1 MGSALSESMKI
12 TLKDIEDARKRIQG
26 HIQLTQSGLSRS
38 TSNLLGTNIHFKHE
52 NEQRTGSFKIRG
64 AMNKISLLDKA
75 SLKKGIVACS
85 AGNHAQGVAFSATTL
100 GTKAHIV
107 MPESSPIVKA
117 MATQEY
123 GAEVVL
129 FGEIFD
135 ESYNRAK
142 ELESEKGY
150 VFVHPFDDPQ
160 VMAGQGT
167 IALEVLEQIK
177 SLDSI
182 IIPIGGGGLISGM
195 SVALRAIHPKIKIY
209 GVVPENIPG
218 MYHLYHGSSFDPTE
232 KKPTLADGLA
242 VKKPNEAILN
252 DYIKPLVD
260 DIVMVSENEIAS
272 SIVFL
277 LERAKTV
284 VEGAGA
290 TGLAAALKMREQW
303 QLGENCC
310 ILLCGGNIDLNI
322 ISKIIEKGLSQ
333 IGRVARV
340 QVVVRDQPGVLNNL
354 TSLIAKE
361 RANIIQVQHDR
372 LSPNIAINETQ
383 IDFLLECRGTDHVN
397 RVIAA
402 LKDSGAKL
410 MK

>member
-1 MGSALSESMKI
+1 MKI

-26 HIQLTQSGLSRS
+26 HVQLTQCGLSRS
-38 TSNLLGTNIHFKHE
+38 ASNLLNTNIYFKHE

-64 AMNKISLLDKA
+64 AMNKISLLDEA

-107 MPESSPIVKA
+107 MPENSPLVKA
-117 MATQEY
+117 IATQEY
-123 GAEVVL
+123 GAEVIL
-129 FGEIFD
+129 HGEIFD
-135 ESYNRAK
+135 ESFNRAK
-142 ELESEKGY
+142 ELEAEKGY

-167 IALEVLEQIK
+167 IGLEVMEQVK
-177 SLDSI
+177 NLDSMI
-182 IIPIGGGGLISGM
+182 VPIGGGGLISGI
-195 SVALRAIHPKIKIY
+195 SVALRAINPKLKIY

-218 MYHLYHGSSFDPTE
+218 MFHLFHGSQYDPSE

-252 DYIKPLVD
+252 DYIKPHVD
-260 DIVMVSENEIAS
+260 DIVMVSESEIAS

-277 LERAKTV
+277 MERAKTV

-290 TGLAAALKMREQW
+290 TGLAAALKMRKQW
-303 QLGENCC
+303 ELGDNCC

-333 IGRVARV
+333 IGRVARIS
-340 QVVVRDQPGVLNNL
+340 VVVKDQPGVLQGL
-354 TSLIAKE
+354 TTLIANEK
-361 RANIIQVQHDR
+361 ANIIQVQHDR

-383 IDFLLECRGTDHVN
+383 IDFLLECRGTNHVN
-397 RVIAA
+397 SLIAA
-402 LKDSGAKL
+402 LKDFGARL
-410 MK
+410 IL